1 MMRHDPVT
9 VLSGVGT
16 VRAKALEKLGLCTC
30 GDLLRHYPRGYE
42 DRTRLFSIAGAPSD
56 VPVCIRALIAEPP
69 RLARIRK
76 GLELVKFSAVDEG
89 GRLELTFFNQGYLRQ
104 SLQVGEE
111 YVFFGVAEGTG
122 ARRKMTNPA
131 VEKVGTDR
139 FTGRL
144 LPRYPLT
151 AGVSQA
157 LLLSLVEQV
166 LPLSEA
172 VEDLLPQA
180 LRQEYALPVLRF
192 ALQNIHFPE
201 NWEAL
206 EAARRRL
213 GFEELF
219 FFSLG
224 LALLRQRREE
234 TAARP
239 LAPRPVE
246 DFLAL
251 LPFAPTVAQR
261 RAMEDI
267 AADLSGGRPMN
278 RLLQGDVGSGKTA
291 VAAWA
296 GWLAVQNGTQAA
308 LMAPTEL
315 LAEQHF
321 RTLQA
326 LLSPAGV
333 RVGLLTGSL
342 PAAQKRKVRTAL
354 EQGEVDFV
362 VGTHA
367 LLSKGVAF
375 RDLALVIT
383 DEQHR
388 FGVDQRALLAEKGRR
403 DTPPHILVMSAT
415 PIPRTLSL
423 ILYGDLDVSLLDELP
438 PGRSPVET
446 FLVGGD
452 KRERMLGF
460 VRKQV
465 AAGRQVYVVCPMVEE
480 GEEETTADL
489 KSAQAYCKTL
499 AEEVFP
505 DLRVGLVHGKLKP
518 KEKEAAMRAFAQGE
532 TDILVSTTVIEVG
545 VDVPNASLMVIEN
558 AERFGLSQLH
568 QLRGR
573 VGRGQHQSYCVLVS
587 DHRDPDPRARLK
599 ALCATNDGFQ
609 IAEED
614 LKLRGPGDFFGSRQH
629 GLPQMRGGGLLQDL
643 VLLKQ
648 TQEAAQAILER
659 DPGLTLPEHRGLLGR
674 VRSLFETEGSRLN

>member
-56 VPVCIRALIAEPP
+56 VPICIRALIAEPP
-69 RLARIRK
+69 RLAHIRR
-76 GLELVKFSAVDEG
+76 GLELVKLSAVDEG

-131 VEKVGTDR
+131 AEKVGTDR
-139 FTGRL
+139 FTGRI

-151 AGVSQA
+151 AGVSQT
-157 LLLSLVEQV
+157 LLQSLVEQV
-166 LPLSEA
+166 LPLSDA

-224 LALLRQRREE
+224 LALLRQRRE
-234 TAARP
+234 AAEGRP
-239 LAPRPVE
+239 LNPQSAE

-251 LPFAPTVAQR
+251 LPFAPTGAQR

-267 AADLSGGRPMN
+267 AADLSGSKPMN

-296 GWLAVQNGTQAA
+296 GWLAVQNGAQAA

-321 RTLQA
+321 RTLQT
-326 LLSPAGV
+326 LLAPAGV

-342 PAAQKRKVRTAL
+342 PAAQKRKVLTAL
-354 EQGEVDFV
+354 EQGELDFV

-388 FGVDQRALLAEKGRR
+388 FGVDQRAMLAEKGHRN
-403 DTPPHILVMSAT
+403 TPPHILVMSAT

-465 AAGRQVYVVCPMVEE
+465 AEGRQVYVVCPMVEE

-499 AEEVFP
+499 SEEVFP

-532 TDILVSTTVIEVG
+532 TDILVATTVIEVG

-587 DHRDPDPRARLK
+587 DHRDPDTRARLK
-599 ALCATNDGFQ
+599 ALCATTDGFQ

-629 GLPQMRGGGLLQDL
+629 GLPQMQGGGLLQDL
-643 VLLKQ
+643 VLLRQ
-648 TQEAAQAILER
+648 TQEAARAILER
-659 DPGLTLPEHRGLLGR
+659 DPDLSLPEHRGLLGR

>member
-1 MMRHDPVT
+1 MDQRDPVT
-9 VLSGVGT
+9 VLNGVGA
-16 VRAKALEKLGLCTC
+16 VRAKALEKLGLTTC

-69 RLARIRK
+69 RLAHIRR
-76 GLELVKFSAVDEG
+76 GLELVKLSAVDEG

-131 VEKVGTDR
+131 AEKVGTDR
-139 FTGRL
+139 FTGRI

-151 AGVSQA
+151 AGVSQT
-157 LLLSLVEQV
+157 LLQSLVEQV
-166 LPLSEA
+166 LPLSEEA
-172 VEDLLPQA
+172 EDLLPQA

-224 LALLRQRREE
+224 LALLRQRRE
-234 TAARP
+234 AAEGRP
-239 LAPRPVE
+239 LNPQSAE

-251 LPFAPTVAQR
+251 LPFAPTGAQR

-267 AADLSGGRPMN
+267 AADLSGSKPMN

-296 GWLAVQNGTQAA
+296 GWLAVQNGAQAA

-321 RTLQA
+321 RTLQT
-326 LLSPAGV
+326 LLAPAGV

-342 PAAQKRKVRTAL
+342 PAAQKRKVLTAL
-354 EQGEVDFV
+354 EQGELDFV

-388 FGVDQRALLAEKGRR
+388 FGVDQRAMLAEKGHRN
-403 DTPPHILVMSAT
+403 TPPHILVMSAT

-465 AAGRQVYVVCPMVEE
+465 AEGRQVYVVCPMVEE

-499 AEEVFP
+499 SEEVFP

-532 TDILVSTTVIEVG
+532 TDILVATTVIEVG

-587 DHRDPDPRARLK
+587 DHRDPDTRARLK
-599 ALCATNDGFQ
+599 ALCATTDGFQ

-629 GLPQMRGGGLLQDL
+629 GLPQMQGGGLLQDL
-643 VLLKQ
+643 VLLRQ
-648 TQEAAQAILER
+648 TQEAARAILER
-659 DPGLTLPEHRGLLGR
+659 DPDLSLPEHRGLLGR

>member
-9 VLSGVGT
+9 VLSGVGA

-76 GLELVKFSAVDEG
+76 GLELVKLSAVDEG

-499 AEEVFP
+499 SEEVFP
-505 DLRVGLVHGKLKP
+505 DLRVGLVHGKLNP

-587 DHRDPDPRARLK
+587 DHRDPDTRARLK